1 MLGSRRARALV
12 SAAVAVGLLGPL
24 VAPSPAG
31 ATPHPVPLE
40 QIVVKLASSGEHAD
54 AVLSPIAGQSR
65 SAPHDRYVLTLQEGE
80 AAAALAKLRSDP
92 RVAYADRVRR
102 MHADVVPDDP
112 CYAGTGTCPVD
123 GGGSPNQPNLA
134 AVNAPQAWAVTMG
147 NPNLAV
153 AVIDT
158 GVDTMPIHPDLVGK
172 VTSGPTICTAPGEVC
187 VPGVD
192 KVGHGTHVSGIIGAF
207 TNNTVGIAGL
217 GWHTKVYM
225 IKALDD
231 PSISDPR
238 GGGGTTADIA
248 TAIYDA
254 VNGGFRV
261 INMSL
266 SNDPCSLG
274 SGDCGP
280 DPDTQAAVGYA
291 IDHGVV
297 VVAAAGN
304 ARAQDPAYPAG
315 YPGVLSVAAADNNR
329 VVTDFSNFGPSAN
342 IAAPGLNILSTFND
356 GKYAIETGTS
366 MAAPHVA

>member
-123 GGGSPNQPNLA
+123 GGGSPNQLNLA

-147 NPNLAV
+147 SPNLAV

-158 GVDTMPIHPDLVGK
+158 GVDTAHPDLLGK
-172 VTSGPTICTAPGEVC
+172 VTFGPTICTAPGC
-187 VPGVD
+187 TPGLD
-192 KVGHGTHVSGIIGAF
+192 IVGHGTHVSGIIGAA
-207 TNNTVGIAGL
+207 TDNMLGIAGL
-217 GWHTKVYM
+217 GWNTK
-225 IKALDD
+225 
-231 PSISDPR
+231 
-238 GGGGTTADIA
+238 
-248 TAIYDA
+248 
-254 VNGGFRV
+254 
-261 INMSL
+261 
-266 SNDPCSLG
+266 
-274 SGDCGP
+274 
-280 DPDTQAAVGYA
+280 
-291 IDHGVV
+291 
-297 VVAAAGN
+297 
-304 ARAQDPAYPAG
+304 
-315 YPGVLSVAAADNNR
+315 
-329 VVTDFSNFGPSAN
+329 
-342 IAAPGLNILSTFND
+342 
-356 GKYAIETGTS
+356 
-366 MAAPHVA
+366 